1 MERSAIKDA
10 SKRITKM
17 VMPSLLQLAEKNSSL
32 KKIRISD
39 VTRKKERSRWI
50 LKEKGNDIV
59 VKRWQA
65 N

>member
-50 LKEKGNDIV
+50 LKEKGNNIV
-59 VKRWQA
+59 VKRWQT